1 MSNEIRGDGPEYT
14 AEDAALAHAGE
25 AQSLPGP
32 GEPRAMEEPAGKK
45 PKKPTA
51 KQLDAREKKFTG
63 PRKPMGPTQGQVPET
78 VPEEP

>member
-1 MSNEIRGDGPEYT
+1 MSNEIRSDGPEYT

-32 GEPRAMEEPAGKK
+32 GEPQAMDESADQ
-45 PKKPTA
+45 PKTPTT
-51 KQLDAREKKFTG
+51 KQLDARERKFTG

-78 VPEEP
+78 VPEER